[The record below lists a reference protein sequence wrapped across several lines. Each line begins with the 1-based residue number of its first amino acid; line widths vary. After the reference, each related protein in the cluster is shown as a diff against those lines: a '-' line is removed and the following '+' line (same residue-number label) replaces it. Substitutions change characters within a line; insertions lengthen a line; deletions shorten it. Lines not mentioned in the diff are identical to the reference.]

1 MKRVLLL
8 IFSSF
13 WLLSY
18 ATHHYTVNND
28 VLYFWSGAVTP
39 YSARV
44 NIVLEQ
50 SAEKVRIACAT
61 SMDFDNP
68 IYSPFQAVT
77 EATGFAAGFDI
88 TGLKPNTRYY
98 YAAEID
104 GRLDRSPDDIGSFQ
118 TFQEGAFSY
127 SFLLGACNLFP
138 NNPVYDHMRAQN
150 ALFYLNVG
158 DLHYANPNS
167 TSVVPHREAYE
178 DRVLSREREMKLLRH
193 TPIAY
198 VWDDHDFCGD
208 NNDGNNGCGP
218 AAKQAYKEYVPHY
231 PLGDPDGPTGIYQA
245 FTVGRV
251 RFIMADLRSE
261 RKDGRIMSQKQK
273 EWLKNEMRQA
283 KQNGQIIAWITS
295 VSFSGTGKDNWGGF
309 PEDREEMG
317 NFFRDENIEN
327 MFILS
332 GDAHMSAID
341 NGTHSDF
348 SKERNNPN
356 RYPIFQSAALNNVGS
371 DKGGEYSEGGTF
383 PNPPFT
389 GQFGVVTVTDF
400 GGTDICI
407 NFKTYRLNLIFDQL
421 IELLNFD
428 FCRTLPEVPITESA
442 NTTWLKQ
449 VAPRRYEIR
458 LPEAG
463 DLDLKVFDSLG
474 TAYVKRYTK
483 EAGELTA
490 LDLSTLPAG
499 TYFVKVESNR
509 KLMVQ
514 KIVLE

>member
-1 MKRVLLL
+1 MKHIIIRWINLSVFFLMAGQVL
-8 IFSSF
+8 
-13 WLLSY
+13 
-18 ATHHYTVNND
+18 AGND
-28 VLYFWSGAVTP
+28 VLYFWSGAVTHH
-39 YSARV
+39 SARI
-44 NIVLEQ
+44 NIVIERAASQVRMACSTTLDFENPVYSTYQ
-50 SAEKVRIACAT
+50 S
-61 SMDFDNP
+61 
-68 IYSPFQAVT
+68 VT
-77 EATGFAAGFDI
+77 AATGFAAGFDVE
-88 TGLKPNTRYY
+88 GLKPNTRYY

-104 GRLDRSPDDIGSFQ
+104 GILDRSPNDIGSFQ

-138 NNPVYDHMRAQN
+138 NNPVYDYMRAQN
-150 ALFYLNVG
+150 ALFYVNVG

-167 TSVVPHREAYE
+167 TNVEPHREAYE
-178 DRVLSREREMKLLRH
+178 DRVLSRDREMKLLRN

-218 AAKQAYKEYVPHY
+218 VAKQAYKEYVPHY

-251 RFIMADLRSE
+251 RFIMSDLRSE
-261 RKDGRIMSQKQK
+261 RTDGKIMSDKQK

-283 KQNGQIIAWITS
+283 KARGEIIAWVSS
-295 VSFSGTGKDNWGGF
+295 VSYSGTGKDNWGGF
-309 PEDREEMG
+309 PADREEMG

-348 SKERNNPN
+348 STGKNNPN

-389 GQFGVVTVTDF
+389 GQFGVVTVTDR
-400 GGTDICI
+400 GGSDICI

-421 IELLNFD
+421 SELLNFD
-428 FCRTLPEVPITESA
+428 FCRSLPEVPLIEES
-442 NTTWLKQ
+442 TTAWLKQ
-449 VAPRRYEIR
+449 VSGRRYEIR

-463 DLDLKVFDSLG
+463 DLELKVFDSQG
-474 TAYVKRYTK
+474 TVFLKRYTK
-483 EAGELTA
+483 EAGELSTV
-490 LDLSTLPAG
+490 DLSALAPG
-499 TYFVKVESNR
+499 SYFVKTESNR
-509 KLMVQ
+509 RVMVQ
-514 KIVLE
+514 KITLE

>member
-1 MKRVLLL
+1 MKKILPWNYLL
-8 IFSSF
+8 FF
-13 WLLSY
+13 QLLVGHIH
-18 ATHHYTVNND
+18 ATND
-28 VLYFWSGAVTP
+28 VLYFWSGGVTHR
-39 YSARV
+39 SARINV
-44 NIVLEQ
+44 VLERAATQ
-50 SAEKVRIACAT
+50 VRIACST
-61 SMDFDNP
+61 TLDFENP
-68 IYSPFQAVT
+68 IYSPFQPVT
-77 EATGFAAGFDI
+77 SATGFSAGFEV

-98 YAAEID
+98 YAVEID
-104 GRLDRSPDDIGSFQ
+104 GQLDRSSDDIGSFQ

-138 NNPVYDHMRAQN
+138 NNPIYDYMRAPN

-167 TSVVPHREAYE
+167 TKVEDHREAYE
-178 DRVLSREREMKLLRH
+178 DRVLSRDREMKLLRH

-208 NNDGNNGCGP
+208 NNDGNNGCGL

-251 RFIMADLRSE
+251 RFIMSDMRSE
-261 RKDGRIMSQKQK
+261 RKDGQMLSTRQK

-283 KQNGQIIAWITS
+283 KARGEIIAWVTS
-295 VSFSGTGKDNWGGF
+295 VSYSGTGKDNWGGF
-309 PEDREEMG
+309 TAEREEMG
-317 NFFRDENIEN
+317 NFFREENIEN

-348 SKERNNPN
+348 SKEKNNPN
-356 RYPIFQSAALNNVGS
+356 RYPIFQSAALNNIGS

-389 GQFGVVTVTDF
+389 GQFGLVTVTDH
-400 GGTDICI
+400 GGSDICI
-407 NFKTYRLNLIFDQL
+407 NFKTYRLNFIFDQL
-421 IELLNFD
+421 TELLNFD
-428 FCRTLPEVPITESA
+428 FCRTLPEVPLISDS
-442 NTTWLKQ
+442 NNTWLKQ
-449 VAPRRYEIR
+449 IADRKFEIR
-458 LPEAG
+458 LPELG

-474 TAYVKRYTK
+474 TEYLKRYTK
-483 EAGELTA
+483 EENELSTI
-490 LDLSTLPAG
+490 DLSALPPG
-499 TYFVKVESNR
+499 SYFIKVESNR
-509 KLMVQ
+509 RLMVQ

>member
-1 MKRVLLL
+1 MKHVFLVLSGTYCLL
-8 IFSSF
+8 NFATNNHTFS
-13 WLLSY
+13 
-18 ATHHYTVNND
+18 ND
-28 VLYFWSGAVTP
+28 VLYFWSGAVTHR
-39 YSARV
+39 SARV

-50 SAEKVRIACAT
+50 SAEKVRIACAP
-61 SMDFDNP
+61 SMAFENP
-68 IYSPFQAVT
+68 VYSSFQAVT

-88 TGLKPNTRYY
+88 IGLAPNTRYY
-98 YAAEID
+98 YAVEIN
-104 GRLDRSPDDIGSFQ
+104 GQLDLTPDDIGSFQ
-118 TFQEGAFSY
+118 TFQEGAFSF

-138 NNPVYDHMRAQN
+138 NNPVYDYMRAQH

-167 TSVVPHREAYE
+167 ASVIPHREAYE
-178 DRVLSREREMKLLRH
+178 DRVLSRDREMKLLRH

-231 PLGDPDGPTGIYQA
+231 PLGDADGPTGIYQA

-251 RFIMADLRSE
+251 RFIMSDMRSE
-261 RKDGRIMSQKQK
+261 RKDGHIFSEKQR

-283 KQNGQIIAWITS
+283 QQNGQIIAWVTS
-295 VSFSGTGKDNWGGF
+295 VSYSGTGKDNWGGF
-309 PEDREEMG
+309 PADREDIG
-317 NFFRDENIEN
+317 NFLRDENIQN

-389 GQFGVVTVTDF
+389 GQFGVVTVTDH
-400 GGTDICI
+400 GGSDICI

-428 FCRTLPEVPITESA
+428 FCRTLPEVPITEAS

-449 VAPRRYEIR
+449 VAPRHFEIR
-458 LPEAG
+458 LPESG
-463 DLDLKVFDSLG
+463 DLDLKVFDWLG
-474 TAYVKRYTK
+474 TTYVKRYTK

-490 LDLSTLPAG
+490 LDLSALASG
-499 TYFVKVESNR
+499 TYFVKVESNQR
-509 KLMVQ
+509 LMLQ